1 MKLQKLLATCTLL
14 VSFNTLATI
23 YEYTNQNQNG
33 VSANYRFDSVSEVL
47 NLTFDVDASDGVDG
61 FWFVLNDGPA
71 PAADP
76 QGDLSIFFSDLSDIW
91 AYQYTDQDNSNDN
104 TLLEKWDNTVSV
116 SNTNGVATISFELDA
131 SSLNAL
137 NLTQDWAG
145 VAFDEMIGTWLHPTL
160 NTFDNCG
167 GSYEQNGSLNCFNM
181 NNWIGWD
188 ESNGTATPVASVSE
202 PSAVLLLCLGV
213 LGLAMAKRRKSVKAA

>member
-91 AYQYTDQDNSNDN
+91 AYQYTDRYNSNDN

-116 SNTNGVATISFELDA
+116 SNTNGVTTISFELDA

-137 NLTQDWAG
+137 HLGQDWAG
-145 VAFDEMIGTWLHPTL
+145 VGFDEMIGTWLHPTID
-160 NTFDNCG
+160 TFKDC
-167 GSYEQNGSLNCFNM
+167 GSYEQNGDLNCFNM

-188 ESNGTATPVASVSE
+188 ESNKTTTPVASVSE
-202 PSAVLLLCLGV
+202 PSAVLLLGLGV
-213 LGLAMAKRRKSVKAA
+213 FGLAMAKRRKNVKVA